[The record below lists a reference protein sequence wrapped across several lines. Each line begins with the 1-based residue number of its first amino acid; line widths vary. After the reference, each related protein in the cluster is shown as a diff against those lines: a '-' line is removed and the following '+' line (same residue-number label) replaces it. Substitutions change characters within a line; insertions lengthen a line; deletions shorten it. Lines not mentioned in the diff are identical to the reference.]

1 MDGRDIIII
10 VGAIA
15 CVPVWKV
22 ARLLNVYEMTSAQV
36 ESKKDYYQTYY
47 CWYWDKLDATKQS
60 IIRQILRAYSEATRK
75 LIAGSA
81 FQLYPSDISDPS
93 ICGWILE
100 WNAFLHWNH
109 GAYH

>member
-47 CWYWDKLDATKQS
+47 CWY
-60 IIRQILRAYSEATRK
+60 
-75 LIAGSA
+75 
-81 FQLYPSDISDPS
+81 
-93 ICGWILE
+93 
-100 WNAFLHWNH
+100 
-109 GAYH
+109 